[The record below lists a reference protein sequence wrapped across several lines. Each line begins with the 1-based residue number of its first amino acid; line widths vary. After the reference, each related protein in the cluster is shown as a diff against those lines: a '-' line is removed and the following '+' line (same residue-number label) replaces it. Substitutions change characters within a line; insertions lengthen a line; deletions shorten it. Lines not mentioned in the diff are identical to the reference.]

1 LRNFIKIEQS
11 FQHPTA
17 LRLTISLHHA
27 KSDVLDSLLGD
38 LKKCCEKILTE
49 PGYEYPSKTVRNKG
63 HLSFLLYFQNVI
75 FGISAAFTDRGV
87 ADQLPFAYLDAYYS
101 TPTAPQGEGGMR
113 KRTLSIEGRK
123 LSQLQMPSG
132 FFLFLVIKY

>member
-1 LRNFIKIEQS
+1 MVAIFDDKFLIVGNLAVGDEMNELGWSFTFLQVNLRKFFTNRNNKN

-27 KSDVLDSLLGD
+27 KSEVLDSLLGD

-63 HLSFLLYFQNVI
+63 HLFNFVAFLECDLRNFC
-75 FGISAAFTDRGV
+75 R
-87 ADQLPFAYLDAYYS
+87 LH
-101 TPTAPQGEGGMR
+101 
-113 KRTLSIEGRK
+113 
-123 LSQLQMPSG
+123 
-132 FFLFLVIKY
+132 